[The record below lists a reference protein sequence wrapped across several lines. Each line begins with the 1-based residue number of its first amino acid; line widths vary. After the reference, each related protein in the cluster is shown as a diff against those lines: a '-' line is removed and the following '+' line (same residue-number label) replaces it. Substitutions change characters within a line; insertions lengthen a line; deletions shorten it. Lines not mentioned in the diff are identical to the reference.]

1 MWLLKGTKQAEL
13 RAIVQWP
20 LCIEDVWGAW
30 MIGLHTYHE
39 VDTTDTP
46 TPLSNLQQH
55 LHFFFYK
62 SIHVLVNEYSPPF
75 FFLEPCY
82 KIYILFVIH
91 EF

>member
-46 TPLSNLQQH
+46 TPYQICSSIYI
-55 LHFFFYK
+55 FFLYK
-62 SIHVLVNEYSPPF
+62 SIHVLANEYSPPF
-75 FFLEPCY
+75 FFFRTL
-82 KIYILFVIH
+82 L
-91 EF
+91 